1 MQSATEATLSTRFDP
16 LSPQQRED
24 PFALLATAR
33 REQPVFYATGVDLWV
48 VTRHH
53 DVLAVL
59 KDHETFS
66 SSGALKSAPLPE
78 EVAAVLADGY
88 RDMPYI
94 IEVDPRCMIESAG
107 WPPKHSRHAGSH
119 RLSRRFAVSSMN
131 SSVSYP
137 KKGRLT

>member
-33 REQPVFYATGVDLWV
+33 REQPVFYAPGVDLWV
-48 VTRHH
+48 VTRYH

-78 EVAAVLADGY
+78 AVAAVLADGY
-88 RDMPYI
+88 GDIPYTIDNHIPLQLRDTGAPN
-94 IEVDPRCMIESAG
+94 
-107 WPPKHSRHAGSH
+107 K
-119 RLSRRFAVSSMN
+119 
-131 SSVSYP
+131 
-137 KKGRLT
+137 